1 MLKFLSKILWPS
13 NSKKREVGY
22 FRTDI
27 RGYALGWSNY
37 WLSLWLLPFCSW
49 QQKKYVITGRL
60 GNQTAYVEMQK
71 KMVRPK
77 ITCVTGQAS
86 VACLENGGQQYYLED
101 VLRGLNK
108 IRHVIYCTWYIITA
122 QWMLSNTITCK
133 KDLSVF
139 EHILSIKKLN
149 SYLWT

>member
-1 MLKFLSKILWPS
+1 MRWGGVTTDSHS
-13 NSKKREVGY
+13 GY
-22 FRTDI
+22 FHFVHDSKRN
-27 RGYALGWSNY
+27 S
-37 WLSLWLLPFCSW
+37 
-49 QQKKYVITGRL
+49 VITGRL

-122 QWMLSNTITCK
+122 Q
-133 KDLSVF
+133 
-139 EHILSIKKLN
+139 
-149 SYLWT
+149 